1 MPAELGHARLH
12 ASRYVYYALIHIDIR
27 TLNIKIKI
35 WCPRAACA
43 HARSGGPDERAR
55 ALGLMVR
62 YN

>member
-1 MPAELGHARLH
+1 MSAEFGHARLN
-12 ASRYVYYALIHIDIR
+12 AAGYVYYLLIHIDIR
-27 TLNIKIKI
+27 TLAIKIKI